1 MRCAAAVSTCCSLLT
16 AFCLAPFEHVH
27 SHDGHASEIH
37 AHFYTVVDSPED
49 PPGVHLEAD
58 DDHASARSLD
68 TFTLTLAPNLAPFAL
83 PQAQP
88 IHCAVA
94 IVPAPFEPVEACAH
108 DPPTVGPSIPRAPP
122 S

>member
-1 MRCAAAVSTCCSLLT
+1 MRFAVAVSTCFSLVT
-16 AFCLAPFEHVH
+16 AFCLAPFQHVH

-49 PPGVHLEAD
+49 TPGVHLEAD

-68 TFTLTLAPNLAPFAL
+68 AFTLSLAPSLTPFVL
-83 PQAQP
+83 PQAQS
-88 IHCAVA
+88 IHLVS
-94 IVPAPFEPVEACAH
+94 PFVSAPVEAVDACAH
-108 DPPTVGPSIPRAPP
+108 DPPAVGPSIPRAPP

>member
-1 MRCAAAVSTCCSLLT
+1 MRFAAAVSTCCSLLT

-27 SHDGHASEIH
+27 SHDGYASEIH
-37 AHFYTVVDSPED
+37 AHFYTVVDSAED

-68 TFTLTLAPNLAPFAL
+68 TLTLTLAPSLAPFTL
-83 PQAQP
+83 PQAQA
-88 IHCAVA
+88 IHLVSPL
-94 IVPAPFEPVEACAH
+94 VPAPVESVEACAH
-108 DPPTVGPSIPRAPP
+108 DPPAVGPSIPRAPP